1 MMLKRVLFIG
11 LFLVGSIAS
20 FANLMPTD
28 TIVVDNNESKQIEDD
43 LDSLLNLWYI
53 KNSIKGSE
61 IKTVIGTGNDIN
73 VKELS
78 DSVLAERLQKI
89 PSLIALPYNK
99 IIRRYIEIYTKRKS
113 APVLI
118 GLTDYYFPMFEEILD
133 KYGLPLELKY
143 LPIIESALNPRAVS
157 RVGATGLW
165 QFMFGTGRMFHLE
178 INSFVD
184 ERRDPYKSSVAA
196 AQFLSHLYDMY
207 KDWTLVIAAYN
218 CGPGNVNKAIR
229 RAKGKRN
236 YWDIYPYLPRET
248 RGYVPAF
255 IGAAYMMNY
264 YDKHNIKPVDI
275 KMPVMTDTIMITK
288 KLHLEQVS
296 KVLNI
301 PLEQV
306 RNLNPQYKKDIIP
319 AMSTSYP
326 LRLPFEYSMA
336 FIDLEDSIY
345 SYKDSIYFNPQVV
358 ITPKKYTKSSYYAS
372 SNYKYKPPSVKNKTK
387 LYYTVK
393 TGDNI
398 GFIATWYNVRLSDL
412 KYWNKIGRRNMIRV
426 GQKLT
431 VYVPNKMAYKY
442 RKINDLTLA
451 QKNESVYKNK
461 KKSTVNPDFKYDK
474 TYRYHTIKQGEN
486 LWTIAQQYPGVS
498 NLDIQKLNK
507 LSDKDVKTLKAGQVI
522 KIKKI

>member
-1 MMLKRVLFIG
+1 
-11 LFLVGSIAS
+11 
-20 FANLMPTD
+20 
-28 TIVVDNNESKQIEDD
+28 
-43 LDSLLNLWYI
+43 
-53 KNSIKGSE
+53 
-61 IKTVIGTGNDIN
+61 
-73 VKELS
+73 
-78 DSVLAERLQKI
+78 
-89 PSLIALPYNK
+89 
-99 IIRRYIEIYTKRKS
+99 
-113 APVLI
+113 
-118 GLTDYYFPMFEEILD
+118 
-133 KYGLPLELKY
+133 
-143 LPIIESALNPRAVS
+143 
-157 RVGATGLW
+157 
-165 QFMFGTGRMFHLE
+165 
-178 INSFVD
+178 
-184 ERRDPYKSSVAA
+184 
-196 AQFLSHLYDMY
+196 
-207 KDWTLVIAAYN
+207 
-218 CGPGNVNKAIR
+218 
-229 RAKGKRN
+229 
-236 YWDIYPYLPRET
+236 
-248 RGYVPAF
+248 
-255 IGAAYMMNY
+255 
-264 YDKHNIKPVDI
+264 
-275 KMPVMTDTIMITK
+275 
-288 KLHLEQVS
+288 
-296 KVLNI
+296 
-301 PLEQV
+301 
-306 RNLNPQYKKDIIP
+306 
-319 AMSTSYP
+319 
-326 LRLPFEYSMA
+326 
-336 FIDLEDSIY
+336 
-345 SYKDSIYFNPQVV
+345 VV